1 MGFTSFVCA
10 CHSPLTAIRQDSNP
24 GQLVLKASRSLIATQ
39 KVSRTFAAFFL
50 FQKCFVFLSKKEKT
64 LTDLS
69 MGFYLSLSLS
79 LSFSLSFPQSNI
91 FLGMSVAS
99 VMHKLRSKRSRSQE
113 MLARNRSRFPLM
125 SLHNNHI
132 SIFHL
137 FAAAFVVQPKKCFVV
152 RLFFVLLC
160 LAAAREAME
169 QWSKR

>member
-1 MGFTSFVCA
+1 MGFTSLVCA

-24 GQLVLKASRSLIATQ
+24 GQLVLKASRSLVATQ

-50 FQKCFVFLSKKEKT
+50 FPKMFRFPFKKGKNFNQFIDGFLP
-64 LTDLS
+64 
-69 MGFYLSLSLS
+69 FPLS

-152 RLFFVLLC
+152 RLFFLFLC
-160 LAAAREAME
+160 PAAAREAME
-169 QWSKR
+169 QWSKH